1 MEIKPIIKN
10 IVTSILI
17 FLSIS
22 FLTVIKC
29 LMTIYETGVLN
40 IGFPMTFY
48 NGFLVSDGIRFSWD
62 IVNMGFNY
70 IIILFITIGFRYVF
84 KHIKSFE

>member
-1 MEIKPIIKN
+1 MEIKLIIKN
-10 IVTSILI
+10 IVTSILV

-29 LMTIYETGVLN
+29 LMTIYETGVLK

-48 NGFLVSDGIRFSWD
+48 KGFLVSDGIRFSWD
-62 IVNMGFNY
+62 IVNMSFNY

-84 KHIKSFE
+84 KYFKSFE